1 MKPSLWFNMFAGA
14 ILATGVGIMGIRI
27 FSGGL
32 YAQDVHAAG
41 FPVDA
46 EAGTTSAAKG
56 PELPPDWGTL
66 FADPAKLAELTA
78 KGEKN
83 AKVCAACHDFSPA
96 NAAKTGPGL
105 NGVMGRAAGS
115 AGGFAYSDGM
125 KALGKTWGYDELN
138 TFLTS
143 PKAYVAGTKMS
154 FAGFGKADD
163 RIAMIAYLKSI
174 SPGAP
179 AVPAPDPARDPA
191 KAAAAA
197 AAPAEGAAPAADA
210 AAAAGT
216 NAAAAAPADAAKA
229 PAEAKA
235 PAADAK
241 AAAPADAKAAP
252 AKVEEKKAH

>member
-1 MKPSLWFNMFAGA
+1 MKPSLWFNMAAGA

-27 FSGGL
+27 YSDNL
-32 YAQDVHAAG
+32 YAQNLKASG

-46 EAGTTSAAKG
+46 EAGAASAEKG
-56 PELPPDWGTL
+56 PELLPDWGTL

-78 KGEKN
+78 KGEKA

-163 RIAMIAYLKSI
+163 RIAVIAYLKSI

-179 AVPAPDPARDPA
+179 AVPAPDPTRDPA
-191 KAAAAA
+191 KVAAAA
-197 AAPAEGAAPAADA
+197 AAPAEGAADA
-210 AAAAGT
+210 ATAAGT
-216 NAAAAAPADAAKA
+216 NAAADAPADAAKA
-229 PAEAKA
+229 PADAKA
-235 PAADAK
+235 PAADTK